1 MLELPHAFVGITI
14 VYLIPNPLISLP
26 LCLLSHF
33 IFDSYPHWNP
43 FLIQKGKNKG
53 KYSTY
58 SKAVIATDFFLSI
71 ITIMYYGAQNPISAL
86 GAMLA
91 ISPDLLFI
99 PKVIFKRQFKLIDQF
114 NQFLVPFHF
123 DLKFPYGLLSQLL
136 VILICLIILH

>member
-43 FLIQKGKNKG
+43 LLIQKGKNKG
-53 KYSTY
+53 KYTNS
-58 SKAVIATDFFLSI
+58 SKAVIATDFFLSL
-71 ITIMYYGAQNPISAL
+71 ITIAHYGLLNPLYAL

-99 PKVIFKRQFKLIDQF
+99 PKVIFKRQFKLIDKF
-114 NQFLVPFHF
+114 NQFLVPFHY
-123 DLKFPYGLLSQLL
+123 DLKFPYGLLSQ
-136 VILICLIILH
+136 ILIIVICLIILN

>member
-43 FLIQKGKNKG
+43 LQIKSGKNKG
-53 KYSTY
+53 KFTPA
-58 SKAVIATDFFLSI
+58 SKVVIASDFFLSLG
-71 ITIMYYGAQNPISAL
+71 TIFYYGFQNPLYAI

-99 PKVIFKRQFKLIDQF
+99 PKVIFKKEFKLIDRF
-114 NQFLVPFHF
+114 NKFIIPFHY
-123 DLKFPYGLLSQLL
+123 DLKFPYGLLTQLL
-136 VILICLIILH
+136 VILICLIILN